1 MPSPQRSLFA
11 PLILLALISFGIS
24 VHVALLAPP
33 LWDNDERSHAAYA
46 IEVMTGHL
54 PTIDTPVRNDP
65 DRYPQIAHSLH
76 IQRDQAH
83 RDIWTA
89 NHPPLYYLISAPF
102 MAGADAI
109 DLPGAG
115 LLAMRL
121 LNALGMA
128 VSVLLVGLL
137 AAELVPSRP
146 EVAVLAATFAA
157 GCVTVAHLGGLILN
171 DGLAAAASSAALLLA
186 VRAVRHGPTTRRLV
200 GAALFGAAAA
210 SLRAPGVFAVI
221 VATIAVLIAGR
232 RHGRSWPRTL
242 GMAALVGGVPAAAA
256 GWFYIRN
263 IELYGDVGATTA
275 LLEKFHRHS
284 RGTLLHVALDPD
296 LYTYQFR
303 ELWVRQYLGW
313 PGLASGPTVILGL
326 AVLGLL
332 VTGIR
337 ALRRSGRAEVIPWVL
352 LAGYGLAVQA
362 TVITFYKNGGTG
374 HVRYLIPSLPLIG
387 TAAAVGLLGLV
398 RSGVRS
404 RRGEWPA
411 VAVLS
416 LLLLAFG
423 GVVQARSSRQI
434 MDSNRVPGLTQSTV
448 GGAAP
453 WIALGFAAV
462 AALALLG
469 LLVQRSRG
477 TTGLGRPAAYE
488 PAVAGAPDRD
498 DPGPFWMPGA

>member
-1 MPSPQRSLFA
+1 LEAPRRNLLT
-11 PLILLALISFGIS
+11 PLILLALVSFGLS

-46 IEVMTGHL
+46 IEILHGHL

-65 DRYPQIAHSLH
+65 DHYPQIAHSLH
-76 IQRDQAH
+76 VQRDQAH

-89 NHPPLYYLISAPF
+89 NHPPLYYLMSAPF
-102 MAGADAI
+102 LAGADAI

-171 DGLAAAASSAALLLA
+171 DGLAAAASSAALLFA
-186 VRAVRHGPTTRRLV
+186 VRALRHGPSSRRLV

-210 SLRAPGVFAVI
+210 SLRAPGVLAVV

-232 RHGRSWPRTL
+232 RHRRTWPRSL
-242 GMAALVGGVPAAAA
+242 AMAALVGGLPAAAA

-275 LLEKFHRHS
+275 LLDKFHRHS
-284 RGTLLHVALDPD
+284 RGTLLQVAIDPD
-296 LYTYQFR
+296 LYTAQFG
-303 ELWVRQYLGW
+303 ELWVRRNLGW
-313 PGLASGPTVILGL
+313 SALSYGPTIILGS
-326 AVLGLL
+326 AGLGLL
-332 VTGIR
+332 LTALR
-337 ALRRSGRAEVIPWVL
+337 ALRRSGRGDVLPWVL
-352 LAGYGLAVQA
+352 LVGYALAIQV
-362 TVITFYKNGGTG
+362 TVITFYKNGGAG

-387 TAAAVGLLGLV
+387 TAAAVGLLALARTG
-398 RSGVRS
+398 RRS

-411 VAVLS
+411 VAIFS
-416 LLLLAFG
+416 LVLLAFG
-423 GVVQARSSRQI
+423 GVVQARSSLQI
-434 MDSNRVPGLTQSTV
+434 LDSNRVPGLTASTV
-448 GGAAP
+448 GGAVP
-453 WIALGFAAV
+453 WFALGFAGV
-462 AALALLG
+462 AALALLAV
-469 LLVQRSRG
+469 LIRRCRG
-477 TTGLGRPAAYE
+477 MLPPDRQAVYE
-488 PAVAGAPDRD
+488 PAAAGAE
-498 DPGPFWMPGA
+498 DPRFPMPGD

>member
-1 MPSPQRSLFA
+1 M
-11 PLILLALISFGIS
+11 
-24 VHVALLAPP
+24 HVALLAPP

-46 IEVMTGHL
+46 IEVLHGHL

-89 NHPPLYYLISAPF
+89 NHPPLYYVMSAPF
-102 MAGADAI
+102 LAGANAI
-109 DLPGAG
+109 DQPEDG

-128 VSVLLVGLL
+128 ASVVLVGLL

-186 VRAVRHGPTTRRLV
+186 VRAVRDGPTPRRLV
-200 GAALFGAAAA
+200 GIALFGAAAA
-210 SLRAPGVFAVI
+210 SLRAPGVLAVV
-221 VATIAVLIAGR
+221 VATVAVLIAGR
-232 RHGRSWPRTL
+232 RHGRSWLRSL
-242 GMAALVGGVPAAAA
+242 GMAGIVGGVPAAAA

-263 IELYGDVGATTA
+263 IELYGDVGATTE

-296 LYTYQFR
+296 LYTFQFR
-303 ELWVRQYLGW
+303 ELWVRQNLGW
-313 PGLASGPTVILGL
+313 PGLAYAPAVILGL
-326 AVLGLL
+326 AAFGLL

-337 ALRRSGRAEVIPWVL
+337 AVRRSGRANVVPWL
-352 LAGYGLAVQA
+352 LLIGYGLAVQV
-362 TVITFYKNGGTG
+362 TVITFYENGGTG

-398 RSGVRS
+398 RSGAAG
-404 RRGEWPA
+404 RGQWPA

-416 LLLLAFG
+416 LVLLAFG
-423 GVVQARSSRQI
+423 GVVQVRSSRQI

-448 GGAAP
+448 GGVAP
-453 WIALGFAAV
+453 WIALGFAAA
-462 AALALLG
+462 AALSLLAV
-469 LLVQRSRG
+469 LIQRSRG
-477 TTGLGRPAAYE
+477 MRSWGQRADYE
-488 PAVAGAPDRD
+488 PAVANARGPDN
-498 DPGPFWMPGA
+498 PGSFPMPGA